1 MLSLRELQRRFV
13 DGVLHEDA
21 RVTAS
26 IVADAFTGEERLRV
40 YRNNTFESL
49 TAALGDV
56 YPVVRRL
63 VGEGFFCFAAHQFI
77 RRYPSRSGNLHDF
90 GRHFPAFLVSFPPAA
105 GLAYLGDVARLEWA
119 WHRAFHAADH
129 PTFPL
134 RRLAD
139 VPAARQAGL
148 RFILHSAAHLIA
160 SPFPVARL
168 WKLNSTSRLDDASV
182 DLASGGENL
191 LVNRPKLDVSVQ
203 RLSPGEYALL
213 QAMDARRCFREA
225 CDAATAAEPRLD
237 VGACLHKHV
246 LLNTIVDFEA

>member
-13 DGVLHEDA
+13 AGVLYEDG

-26 IVADAFTGEERLRV
+26 ILTDAFTGEERLRV
-40 YRNNTFESL
+40 YRNNALESL

-63 VGEGFFCFAAHQFI
+63 VGEGFFRFASHQFI
-77 RRYPSRSGNLHDF
+77 RRHPSRSGNLHDF
-90 GRHFPAFLVSFPPAA
+90 GQQFPAFLASFPPAA

-119 WHRAFHAADH
+119 WHHALHAAGH
-129 PTFPL
+129 PVFQP

-148 RFILHSAAHLIA
+148 RFVLHSAAHLIA
-160 SPFPVARL
+160 SPFPVMRL
-168 WKLNSTSRLDDASV
+168 WEVNSASRLDDVTV
-182 DLASGGENL
+182 DLASGGERL
-191 LVNRPKLDVSVQ
+191 LVNRPELDVSVQ
-203 RLSPGEYALL
+203 RLSPGEHAFLH
-213 QAMDARRCFREA
+213 AIGDRKCFLEA
-225 CDAATAAEPRLD
+225 CDAATAAEPGFD
-237 VGACLHKHV
+237 VAACLHNHV